1 MKRRNKQ
8 PKREQQFNRNGIRM
22 DNDRP
27 PRKVQA
33 RRAKM
38 EDIRSYENEKLFTQE
53 EVNEI
58 IKSRLARFKR
68 QTRRLIEEIEKEAEE
83 CEESSELKR
92 TKR

>member
-38 EDIRSYENEKLFTQE
+38 EDIRSYGE
-53 EVNEI
+53 
-58 IKSRLARFKR
+58 
-68 QTRRLIEEIEKEAEE
+68 
-83 CEESSELKR
+83 
-92 TKR
+92 